1 MALAARGLV
10 ERAEATRSA
19 HGMVSQALGID
30 ILQGRIPPDEVL
42 PSEDELMRR
51 FRVSRTALREAL
63 KTLAAKGM
71 IQPKTRV
78 GTRVLPPSHWH
89 MFDPDLI
96 AWRLQSGLDS
106 GFMRHLF
113 EIRFAIEPA
122 ACVLACQRRSEADL
136 AELSAILE
144 DMAGQGDSREGFV
157 AFDLLFHKTILAASG
172 NPLMQS
178 IGAVIE
184 AALLAAM
191 RRSAP
196 TDDPRRHA
204 ESVAKHRLIYEAV
217 ATRDEAAASA
227 SMIAV
232 IREGAAHGGLN
243 PE

>member
-30 ILQGRIPPDEVL
+30 ILQGRLPPDEVL

-71 IQPKTRV
+71 ILPKTRV

-113 EIRFAIEPA
+113 EIR
-122 ACVLACQRRSEADL
+122 SDL
-136 AELSAILE
+136 AELSAILD
-144 DMAGQGDSREGFV
+144 DMAGQGDNRDSFV

-204 ESVAKHRLIYEAV
+204 ASVAKHRLIYEAIAV
-217 ATRDEAAASA
+217 RDEAAASA

-232 IREGAAHGGLN
+232 IREGAVHGGLD
-243 PE
+243 PD